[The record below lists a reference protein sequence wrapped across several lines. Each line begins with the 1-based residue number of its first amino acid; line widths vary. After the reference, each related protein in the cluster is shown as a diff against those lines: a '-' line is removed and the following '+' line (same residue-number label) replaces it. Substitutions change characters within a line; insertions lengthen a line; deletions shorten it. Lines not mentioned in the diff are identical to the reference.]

1 MNATL
6 TLRSVSGFWTPQ
18 TQTAYANTD
27 LTITLEDNG
36 QIRNKAVLFFN
47 GVAFLFDKSNR
58 VVIPATKIKESNHV
72 VVQDKNDL
80 GNVAKEWR
88 FIETLFFDLEKL
100 DKNGEKQML
109 SEREFFKNIRA
120 DFKALTEAYEKETEK
135 TKELA
140 AEVVK
145 QGKALA
151 EIQKDIEALKN
162 EPII

>member
-36 QIRNKAVLFFN
+36 QIRSKAVLFFN
-47 GVAFLFDKSNR
+47 GVAFLFDENNR

-120 DFKALTEAYEKETEK
+120 DFKALTEAYEKEVEK

-151 EIQKDIEALKN
+151 EMQKDIEALKN